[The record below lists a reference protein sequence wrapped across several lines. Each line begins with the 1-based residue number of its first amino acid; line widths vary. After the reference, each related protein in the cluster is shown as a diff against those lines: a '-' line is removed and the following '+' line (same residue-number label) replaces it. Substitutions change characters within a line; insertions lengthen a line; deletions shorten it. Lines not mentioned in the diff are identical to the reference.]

1 MIMKKSSSLL
11 LIIACV
17 LVLGGCKKDNVDTV
31 ILQSKVYQLN
41 AVAGSNITGTATFTE
56 DNEGK
61 TTVLIELEGSNTTE
75 HPAYIRYKSASEG
88 GPIAITLKK
97 CTCSISETVVSK
109 LDGGASINYDGLLK
123 LDGHIAIYESP
134 EDLETIVSV
143 ANIGSNE

>member
-11 LIIACV
+11 LV
-17 LVLGGCKKDNVDTV
+17 LAFALILGSCKKDSVDTV

-41 AVAGSNITGTATFTE
+41 AMAGSNITGTATFTE
-56 DNEGK
+56 DSEGK
-61 TTVLIELEGSNTTE
+61 TTVLIELEGTNTTE
-75 HPAYIRYKSASEG
+75 HPAFIRYNDASEG
-88 GPIAITLKK
+88 GPVAITLNE
-97 CTCSISETVVSK
+97 CTCSVSETVVSK

-123 LDGHIAIYESP
+123 LDGHITIHESP